1 MSLLDVEFDRLQKLI
16 LNESIDADGGL
27 DILPE
32 AKNKNV
38 RGLSPLKKRTPSHL
52 SKRQKARKRMPAQD
66 NELCAERKSEP
77 VRHSDLQISKNT
89 FPKNHS
95 SKRVLSDKAALG
107 MLPSSHLLGELAAL
121 ILLPLQELRLAGQPP
136 NGTAQGKS
144 QVWP

>member
-52 SKRQKARKRMPAQD
+52 SKRQKAR
-66 NELCAERKSEP
+66 N
-77 VRHSDLQISKNT
+77 
-89 FPKNHS
+89 
-95 SKRVLSDKAALG
+95 G

-121 ILLPLQELRLAGQPP
+121 ILLPLLELRFAG
-136 NGTAQGKS
+136 
-144 QVWP
+144 